1 MPSVIPATNVGVMPT
16 DPSHSVTPEGN
27 ASRFVDI
34 LLEFARHRTL
44 TAAQIS
50 KTTGIPASA
59 VYRHLAL
66 LVQSGLVA
74 QTRRRGQYSAGPETL
89 RLAANF
95 HQEAMVKG
103 RISEQLQLL
112 SDETQELAAYLVV
125 RGADALCVDAIEGP
139 QMLRCSYS
147 PGSSLPLLKGASA
160 MALLAHL
167 DPQEQSRIV
176 AGLGLSSEDA
186 DNLNHELQLVQGR
199 GFGLSYGA
207 VDAGVW
213 GVSFPVFDDGG
224 RLLGA
229 VSTMAPADRAVRRE
243 KQLIASTRDAALALG
258 HGEGSR

>member
-1 MPSVIPATNVGVMPT
+1 MPT
-16 DPSHSVTPEGN
+16 DPSQSVILDGN
-27 ASRFVDI
+27 ASRFIDI

-44 TAAQIS
+44 TAAQL
-50 KTTGIPASA
+50 TAATGIPTSA

-125 RGADALCVDAIEGP
+125 RGAEALCVDAVEGP

-147 PGSSLPLLKGASA
+147 PGRSLPLLKGASA
-160 MALLAHL
+160 LTLLAHL
-167 DPQEQSRIV
+167 DPAEQDTIV
-176 AGLGLSSEDA
+176 GGLGLSAEDA
-186 DNLNHELQLVQGR
+186 ANLHHELRIVQDR

-213 GVSFPVFDDGG
+213 GVSFPVLDDGG
-224 RLLGA
+224 HLLGA
-229 VSTMAPADRAVRRE
+229 VSTMAPADRAIRRE

>member
-1 MPSVIPATNVGVMPT
+1 MPATNVAFMHT
-16 DPSHSVTPEGN
+16 DPSHSVILEGN

-44 TAAQIS
+44 TAAQIT
-50 KTTGIPASA
+50 KTTGIPTSA

-66 LVQSGLVA
+66 LMQSGLVA

-103 RISEQLQLL
+103 RISEHLQLL

-125 RGADALCVDAIEGP
+125 RGAEALCVDAIEGP

-147 PGSSLPLLKGASA
+147 PGRSLPLLRGASA
-160 MALLAHL
+160 LALLAHL
-167 DPQEQSRIV
+167 DPQEQGRIV
-176 AGLGLSSEDA
+176 AGLGLSQEDA
-186 DNLNHELQLVQGR
+186 ENLNHELQIVQDR

-213 GVSFPVFDDGG
+213 GVSFPVLDDGG

-229 VSTMAPADRAVRRE
+229 VSTMAPADRAIRRE

>member
-1 MPSVIPATNVGVMPT
+1 MSSVIPATNVAVMPT
-16 DPSHSVTPEGN
+16 DPNLSVISEGN

-44 TAAQIS
+44 TAAQITQ
-50 KTTGIPASA
+50 TTGIPTSA

-74 QTRRRGQYSAGPETL
+74 QTKRRGQYSAGPETL

-125 RGADALCVDAIEGP
+125 RGSEALCVDAIEGP

-147 PGSSLPLLKGASA
+147 PGRSLPLLKGASA

-167 DPQEQSRIV
+167 DRAEQDRIV
-176 AGLGLSSEDA
+176 AALGLSEEDA
-186 DNLNHELQLVQGR
+186 GNLNHELQIVQGR

-224 RLLGA
+224 QLLGA
-229 VSTMAPADRAVRRE
+229 VSTMAPADRAIRRE

-258 HGEGSR
+258 YREGTR